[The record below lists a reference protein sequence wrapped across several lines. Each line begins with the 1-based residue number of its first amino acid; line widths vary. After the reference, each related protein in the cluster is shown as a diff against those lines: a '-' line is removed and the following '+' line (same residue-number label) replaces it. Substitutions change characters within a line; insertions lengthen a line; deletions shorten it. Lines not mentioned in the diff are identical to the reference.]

1 MNTNII
7 NKIAQYKAELQSK
20 LELLDK
26 NDLTQL
32 LEERQQ
38 LLDKVTAIDDK
49 IAHICQE
56 LGIDNQTSAPTP
68 KKTRT
73 RLSTAEIQDRITN
86 ILKNNPQGVGLK
98 QLSDDSG
105 VAYPSVINF
114 VKNNEAL
121 LRSEG
126 ERRSKKIFLK

>member
-20 LELLDK
+20 LELLNK

-38 LLDKVTAIDDK
+38 LLDKVATIDDK

-56 LGIDNQTSAPTP
+56 LGIDNQPVPAAP
-68 KKTRT
+68 KKART
-73 RLSTAEIQDRITN
+73 RLSTSEIHERIAN
-86 ILKNNPQGVGLK
+86 VLKSNPQGIGLK
-98 QLSDDSG
+98 QLSDESG

>member
-20 LELLDK
+20 LELLNK

-38 LLDKVTAIDDK
+38 LLDKVEAIDDK

-56 LGIDNQTSAPTP
+56 LGIDNQTTTAAP
-68 KKTRT
+68 KKPRT

-86 ILKNNPQGVGLK
+86 ILKSNPQGIGLK

-114 VKNNEAL
+114 VKNNENL